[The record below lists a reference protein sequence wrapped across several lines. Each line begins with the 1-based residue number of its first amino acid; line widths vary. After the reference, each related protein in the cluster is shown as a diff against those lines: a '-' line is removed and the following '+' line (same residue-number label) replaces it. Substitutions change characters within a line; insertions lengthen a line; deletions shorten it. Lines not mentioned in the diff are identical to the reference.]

1 MAKFEKFIEV
11 IMKLVVFLSC
21 ISLSFIVAIITINV
35 IGRAIS
41 HPVLGAFDLITLGAA
56 VSASLAIAY
65 TTYKKGHV
73 KVDVFVDMMPPMV
86 KKVQFLVSELAFLF
100 VFGLI
105 TWQSYVIMM
114 KRLSS
119 EFTETLYFSLFP
131 FRLLF
136 LISLIITCIL
146 VIFNIIKGLKGA
158 DAK

>member
-1 MAKFEKFIEV
+1 MAKFEKV
-11 IMKLVVFLSC
+11 VDLLMKWVVMLSC

-56 VSASLAIAY
+56 VSGSLAIAY
-65 TTYKKGHV
+65 TTYRKGHV
-73 KVDVFVDMMPPMV
+73 KVDVFVDMMPPKL
-86 KKVQFLVSELAFLF
+86 KKVQYILSELVFLF

-114 KRLSS
+114 KRISS
-119 EFTETLYFSLFP
+119 EFTETLYFSIFP
-131 FRLLF
+131 FRLLWF
-136 LISLIITCIL
+136 ISLVITCIL
-146 VIFNIIKGLKGA
+146 VIFNIVKGLKGA